1 MIEYLKNKGMGNVT
15 DYEFMDRVKE
25 YMPKYRRN
33 SNRYDEDFYDDMDDI
48 YMKRHNKQ
56 GHMEDDWY
64 FDKYK
69 HEDKYKRMN
78 YRRHSESMEHFTEP
92 EAKHIVSEM
101 YHSERGKKH
110 LGEVYD
116 MHKAKEIC
124 ERYNDMLPSSAT
136 PADIYIAINA
146 QYHDYSELFKKWF
159 GDNIDSKIIESAIV
173 FWFMD
178 VDYKSKSKVMD
189 YFGE

>member
-1 MIEYLKNKGMGNVT
+1 
-15 DYEFMDRVKE
+15 
-25 YMPKYRRN
+25 
-33 SNRYDEDFYDDMDDI
+33 
-48 YMKRHNKQ
+48 
-56 GHMEDDWY
+56 
-64 FDKYK
+64 
-69 HEDKYKRMN
+69 
-78 YRRHSESMEHFTEP
+78 
-92 EAKHIVSEM
+92 M

-189 YFGE
+189 YFGEKYIRVREILPFIFV